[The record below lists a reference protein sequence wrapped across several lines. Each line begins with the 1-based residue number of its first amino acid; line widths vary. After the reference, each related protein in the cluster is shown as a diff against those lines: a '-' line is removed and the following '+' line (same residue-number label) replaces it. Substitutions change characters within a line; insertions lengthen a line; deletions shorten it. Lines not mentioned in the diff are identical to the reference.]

1 MKINANRDIL
11 VKAINIA
18 ESVISAR
25 NINTALSN
33 CLFKIGRDEIEVI
46 ATDNEVAIRTRLEA
60 VSDSEG
66 AFTANGKKLSS
77 ILKELPN
84 DEVILSVNNTY
95 GVDIRSKS
103 KDVKG
108 HYNLIGISA
117 EDYPE
122 VPVFHEDNSHEI
134 DQAVLKEMIRKVMY
148 AASTDTIK
156 PVFNGIYMVS
166 DIKGTLSLVATDSRR
181 LSLINRSLENAID
194 MEGGVIL
201 PLKTVSEIYRQL
213 GSSGRCRFSL
223 DDRQFFIRIDSTEII
238 SRVVDGHFPNYR
250 QVIPLEN
257 NIEAVIE
264 TRKFIDSV
272 KRAMIFT
279 REPVNKVVLTFK
291 KNSLVIEANTPE
303 LGQAE
308 EELEIES
315 TSDETLSL
323 GINAGFLLECLKEI
337 DSFSIKCGLT
347 GQMSPVTLKPE
358 DDSNYVSVIMPI
370 QIRSSQGE

>member
-1 MKINANRDIL
+1 MKINAQRDSL
-11 VKAINIA
+11 VKAINTA

-25 NINTALSN
+25 NINTLLSN
-33 CLFKIGRDEIEVI
+33 CLFRVGKDEIEII
-46 ATDNEVAIRTRLEA
+46 ATDNEVAIRTRIEA

-66 AFTANGKKLSS
+66 VFTVNGKKLSG

-84 DEVILSVNNTY
+84 DEIVLQVNNSFA
-95 GVDIRSKS
+95 VDIRSKS

-117 EDYPE
+117 DEYPE
-122 VPVFHEDNSHEI
+122 IPLFHENNSHEI
-134 DQAVLKEMIRKVMY
+134 EQTVLKEMIRKVMY

-156 PVFNGIYMVS
+156 PVFNGIYMTA
-166 DIKGTLSLVATDSRR
+166 DEKGSLSLVATDSRR
-181 LSLINRSLENAID
+181 LSLITRSMENAID
-194 MEGGVIL
+194 MQEGVIL
-201 PLKTVSEIYRQL
+201 PLKTVTEIFRQL
-213 GSSGRCRFSL
+213 GSTGRCRFSL
-223 DDRQFFIRIDSTEII
+223 DDRQFFIRIGNTEII

-257 NIEAVIE
+257 TIETVIE
-264 TRKFIDSV
+264 TRRLIDSV
-272 KRAMIFT
+272 RRAMVFT
-279 REPVNKVVLTFK
+279 REPVNKVILTFK

-315 TSDETLSL
+315 SSGENLSM
-323 GINAGFLLECLKEI
+323 GINAAFLLECLKEI

-347 GQMSPVTLKPE
+347 GQMSPVTIRPE

-370 QIRSSQGE
+370 QIRSTQGE